1 MLTGGRVIAGGVLD
15 PHCSGQARTEVHG
28 LALKRQI
35 ALAEWVQPRKLHR
48 RSITYLERQR
58 TMTHTSCDKP
68 VADSI
73 MMEVIEHNAFCIT
86 FTCTML
92 NS

>member
-1 MLTGGRVIAGGVLD
+1 MLTRGRVIARGVLD

-28 LALKRQI
+28 LALERQI
-35 ALAEWVQPRKLHR
+35 ALAEWVQPRKLHT
-48 RSITYLERQR
+48 RSITQLERQR

-73 MMEVIEHNAFCIT
+73 TMEVTEDDAFCIT
-86 FTCTML
+86 STCTML
-92 NS
+92 HS